1 MKRKQMTKQYFI
13 ELADYNVWANTKLC
27 SWLQQLSDAQWQQP
41 ITSSFNSIQQ
51 TVLHIIAA
59 ENIWLQRLAKQE
71 NTLWLQGV
79 YTGTQAEHIALL
91 KSLSQQLKDV
101 VAGMD
106 EAILGQQLSFKRING
121 DAYSMPHYQV
131 FAHIFNHST
140 YHRGQLITMLRQA
153 GFTAVGSTDILTY
166 FR

>member
-1 MKRKQMTKQYFI
+1 MKHKQMTKQYFI
-13 ELADYNVWANTKLC
+13 ELATYNVWANKQLC
-27 SWLQQLSDAQWQQP
+27 SWLAQLDAAQWQQP
-41 ITSSFNSIQQ
+41 ITSSFNSIQE

-59 ENIWLQRLAKQE
+59 ENIWLQRLKQE
-71 NTLWLQGV
+71 ETTTWLQGI
-79 YTGTQAEHIALL
+79 YSGSKDEHIALWQN
-91 KSLSQQLKDV
+91 LSAQLKEL

-106 EAILGQQLSFKRING
+106 ENILSKNLVFKRING

-131 FAHIFNHST
+131 LAHIFNHST